1 MRWLI
6 LIPILLVCGVEE
18 LTEPVIPNITAW
30 FEEIPDSL
38 SSRSTELFDCF
49 GAYATQEPADT
60 TYWRLSYY
68 SNNQWVVEKD
78 DQQDPGQR
86 AGHNWYTTKGQK
98 LRFMLIAWGRNTK
111 PDTALWSPK

>member
-1 MRWLI
+1 MRWLL
-6 LIPILLVCGVEE
+6 LIPFLIVCSAEE
-18 LTEPVIPNITAW
+18 LTEPVLPSVTAW

-38 SSRSTELFDCF
+38 TSRSTELFDCF

-68 SNNQWVVEKD
+68 HNNQWVVEKED
-78 DQQDPGQR
+78 RQDPGQR

-98 LRFMLIAWGRNTK
+98 ITFMLIAWGRSTK
-111 PDTALWSPK
+111 PDTAYWNQK